1 MKIIPSTPVIL
12 TTADQSSALA
22 KQINQTARDMG
33 SAPDTTSAQSPRV
46 NSDETIESI
55 SANNPATLRESKLT
69 PEEEAAADKFIADY
83 WVFLEK
89 QKTSADDMIKQTEKV
104 FSEIAQERPS
114 LLNQE
119 FDFTHNGKELE
130 VVEHNLSDRDYSHL
144 KAKLNGNKKL
154 LEAMDVLNLG
164 LVDRKNST
172 WGNEIEYTKEDAF
185 GRIHV
190 REVIEQAQAQTAL
203 ALRANYVYKP
213 NEEVYYPEAHLNA
226 FDIMMNTSMGIRTT
240 A

>member
-1 MKIIPSTPVIL
+1 MKVIPSPPVIL

-22 KQINQTARDMG
+22 KQINQTARDT
-33 SAPDTTSAQSPRV
+33 AIALEPHFPQSLEV
-46 NSDETIESI
+46 NKAETIESI

-69 PEEEAAADKFIADY
+69 PEEEVAADKFIADY
-83 WVFLEK
+83 WAFLEK
-89 QKTSADDMIKQTEKV
+89 QKSSAGDMIKQTDKV
-104 FSEIAQERPS
+104 LTEVAQERPS
-114 LLNQE
+114 LLSQE

-130 VVEHNLSDRDYSHL
+130 VIDHNLSDRDYSYL
-144 KAKLNGNKKL
+144 KAKLNANTKL
-154 LEAMDVLNLG
+154 VEAADILNIG

-203 ALRANYVYKP
+203 ALRIDYVYKY
-213 NEEVYYPEAHLNA
+213 NEEVYSPEAHLNA
-226 FDIMMNTSMGIRTT
+226 FDIIMNTSMGVRTT